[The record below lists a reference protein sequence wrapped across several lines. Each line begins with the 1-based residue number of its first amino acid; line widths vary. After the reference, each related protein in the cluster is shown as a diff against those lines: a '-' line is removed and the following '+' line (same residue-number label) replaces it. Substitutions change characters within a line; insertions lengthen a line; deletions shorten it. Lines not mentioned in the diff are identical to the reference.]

1 MYINTLFVLS
11 LAAVGALAATSASEA
26 ATKTTSATPSHV
38 SGVPIAITPAGLP
51 DCTSTAA
58 RHACPGIAFMCP
70 DSCPDVCYMSITNAC
85 CPGAGNIV
93 CDKSQISNSTVS
105 GASSSASMQPTAAVS
120 SGMVS
125 AMPSGSGFASA
136 APSAQASQQSG
147 SDRMF
152 ETAAVLATGL
162 GALTMVMT
170 NL

>member
-1 MYINTLFVLS
+1 MYIKSLLVLS
-11 LAAVGALAATSASEA
+11 LAAVGALAQASASEK

-70 DSCPDVCYMSITNAC
+70 DECSDVCYMSITNAC

-93 CDKSQISNSTVS
+93 CDKSKISNSTVS

-120 SGMVS
+120 MASV
-125 AMPSGSGFASA
+125 MPSGNASASAA
-136 APSAQASQQSG
+136 APSAQASQQQSG

-162 GALTMVMT
+162 GAFAMVMT
-170 NL
+170 HL